1 VAVRLEGFGR
11 EAVQRQKLGQKV
23 GRIDARIIT
32 KYGWIYEKR
41 IIIILAYCHYIITYC
56 HK

>member
-32 KYGWIYEKR
+32 KYGWIYIKR
-41 IIIILAYCHYIITYC
+41 IITQVLLSLHHYILP
-56 HK
+56 